1 MQDVKPQK
9 FEMPR
14 DPESLMALV
23 NATRGALRELTGL
36 DDPEEARLLL
46 RKQVFESRERE
57 VEKKRQEAAEFE
69 ARRWRSEPVDSPPA
83 SEASESIRTLSGGL
97 PTLGRRRR

>member
-1 MQDVKPQK
+1 MKSQK

-36 DDPEEARLLL
+36 DDPEEARILL
-46 RKQVFESRERE
+46 REQVFESRERE
-57 VEKKRQEAAEFE
+57 AEKKRQEAAEFA
-69 ARRWRSEPVDSPPA
+69 ARGWRKEPVDSTPA
-83 SEASESIRTLSGGL
+83 LEASESIRTLSGGL